1 MTVVVDVEEF
11 PLEQVTKQLNKLVE
25 VLKVVELDP
34 NASVQRQVVL
44 IKVRSDPTTRS
55 SILET
60 VELFRAKV
68 IDVAHDS
75 LTIECT
81 GKSEKVQALLHV
93 LEPYGVRELVQ
104 SGIVGVGRGPR
115 SITDRSLR
123 TA

>member
-1 MTVVVDVEEF
+1 MRAEILAAEAVHVMEEHKVNQLLVVDERGA
-11 PLEQVTKQLNKLVE
+11 LLGALNMH
-25 VLKVVELDP
+25 D
-34 NASVQRQVVL
+34 
-44 IKVRSDPTTRS
+44 
-55 SILET
+55 
-60 VELFRAKV
+60 LFRAKV

-81 GKSEKVQALLHV
+81 GKADKVQALLHV
-93 LEPYGVRELVQ
+93 LEPFGVRELVQ

>member
-1 MTVVVDVEEF
+1 
-11 PLEQVTKQLNKLVE
+11 VTKQLNKLVE

-44 IKVRSDPTTRS
+44 IKVRADATTRS

-81 GKSEKVQALLHV
+81 GKAEKVQALLHV